1 VKEIEM
7 MEKTLAALQEQRRFL
22 IRQAVEH
29 PNDIGIARIDQA
41 IIDITARLDAARAAL
56 QKETSK

>member
-1 VKEIEM
+1 
-7 MEKTLAALQEQRRFL
+7 MEKTLAFLEQQRRFL